1 MTGFY
6 WPEPDLS
13 FLPGTRAVDEGE
25 GESEGLYFVCHNN
38 NILQLADE
46 NEAWRPATHE
56 EVSQFEGVHEHYM
69 GQLGGQE
76 CFAVEVEGPR
86 TQAFANLRMNIQ
98 NIDRTLFNLA
108 GRALQMC
115 DWYRSHQFCGR
126 CGQATHESEHDR
138 STVCSGCKLNF
149 YPRLSPSI
157 IVLVHKGDEVLLGR
171 NHMFPEGLF
180 STLAGFVEPGES
192 IEETVIREVKEEVG
206 VNVGNLN
213 YCGSQPWPFP
223 NSLMLGFHAEYQSG
237 DIVLQEDEIAEAG
250 WFPCT
255 ELPLIPGKFA
265 ISRWLIDEYLSQR
278 GVPV

>member
-1 MTGFY
+1 M
-6 WPEPDLS
+6 
-13 FLPGTRAVDEGE
+13 GE
-25 GESEGLYFVCHNN
+25 GKGEGHYFVCHNN

-46 NEAWRPATHE
+46 NEAWRPATHK
-56 EVSQFEGVHEHYM
+56 EVSQFESVHEHYM
-69 GQLGGQE
+69 GLLGGQA

-86 TQAFANLRMNIQ
+86 TEAFANLRMNIQ

-126 CGQATHESEHDR
+126 CGQATHESERDR

-157 IVLVHKGDEVLLGR
+157 IVLVHKGDDVLLGR
-171 NHMFPEGLF
+171 NQMFPEGLF

-237 DIVLQEDEIAEAG
+237 EIVLQEDEIAEAG

-278 GVPV
+278 GVLV

>member
-1 MTGFY
+1 
-6 WPEPDLS
+6 
-13 FLPGTRAVDEGE
+13 
-25 GESEGLYFVCHNN
+25 
-38 NILQLADE
+38 
-46 NEAWRPATHE
+46 
-56 EVSQFEGVHEHYM
+56 
-69 GQLGGQE
+69 
-76 CFAVEVEGPR
+76 
-86 TQAFANLRMNIQ
+86 MNIQ

-108 GRALQMC
+108 GRALQIC
-115 DWYRSHQFCGR
+115 DWYRCHQFCGR
-126 CGQATHESEHDR
+126 CGEATTESQSDR
-138 STVCSGCKLNF
+138 STVCAGCKLNF

-206 VNVGNLN
+206 VNVNNLS
-213 YCGSQPWPFP
+213 YRGSQPWPFP

-237 DIVLQEDEIAEAG
+237 DIVLQEDEIAEAD

-255 ELPLIPGKFA
+255 DLPLIPGKFA

-278 GVPV
+278 GIPV